1 MNFNEATILL
11 LSGSER
17 DTVLQ
22 KLTTLRRSAAIGERA
37 VDNIQKESR
46 LPRDAWDALFRMLLA
61 APDDA
66 KAVKR
71 GIADCF
77 CNFTLRGDPL
87 PTRPVRLG
95 RAVDFQRVVG
105 WYADVRGIPES
116 RARQFFKSYFD
127 KGANKL
133 PRRWSDFP
141 LARYLM
147 WCMFHPSDTKRGPF
161 DGMPSKAWDIR
172 CRLGLSAPLDPD
184 EEIVLL
190 EYGLPH
196 DVQIRFPTVAD
207 AYAGQGWA
215 YHFQVAPEAN
225 LASPPPA
232 YGSTLPWKKCEDKP
246 GRPEAVHEVIRGR
259 CLNAPLRLVS

>member
-1 MNFNEATILL
+1 MNYCEAIGLL
-11 LSGSER
+11 LSAPEQ
-17 DTVLQ
+17 DTVLK
-22 KLTTLRRSAAIGERA
+22 KLTMLRDDSAIGRRA
-37 VDNIQKESR
+37 VCNIQEESR
-46 LPRDAWDALFRMLLA
+46 LPQDAWNSLFRMLLA

-66 KAVKR
+66 KAMKR

-95 RAVDFQRVVG
+95 RTVDFQRVVD
-105 WYADVRGIPES
+105 WYADVRGIPEC

-127 KGANKL
+127 KGANKP
-133 PRRWSDFP
+133 PRRWSDVP

-147 WCMFHPSDTKRGPF
+147 WCMFHPSDTKCDPF
-161 DGMPSKAWDIR
+161 EGMPSKAWDIR
-172 CRLGLSAPLDPD
+172 CQLGLSAPVDPD
-184 EEIVLL
+184 EEIVLF

-215 YHFQVAPEAN
+215 YHFQVAPREN

-232 YGSTLPWKKCEDKP
+232 YGSTLPWKECEDKP
-246 GRPEAVHEVIRGR
+246 GRPEAIHEVIRGS